1 MKKTI
6 SMILCLM
13 ILCVACIS
21 VASADSTSFSYTL
34 QSRTVNFRAAA
45 KSGYYV
51 RLRNFCLHGV
61 FRRADH
67 LTGGGKEY
75 TVDSTKKTSAW
86 SAKGKDGP
94 WIKLSVSATNSADDF
109 VRAWYDGYYEYVT
122 KKP

>member
-34 QSRTVNFRAAA
+34 QSTSKSMYAPARA
-45 KSGYYV
+45 GYYGRV
-51 RLRNFCLHGV
+51 RDLCVWGQ

-67 LTGGGKEY
+67 LTGGGSLY
-75 TVDSTKKTSAW
+75 TVTSVTKTSGW
-86 SAKGKDGP
+86 SARGKNSSWGTA
-94 WIKLSVSATNSADDF
+94 SVSARNSADDF
-109 VRAWYDGYYEYVT
+109 VIGWYNGYIDYMR
-122 KKP
+122 